1 MRLLIVRHGDPD
13 YEHDTLTEK
22 GWREAELL
30 SERLSKLPVKEFY
43 VSPLGRA
50 KDTASLTLQK
60 MNREAKECLWLR
72 EFDTKI
78 DRPDCPDQKSIAWD
92 WLPEDWTREEE
103 FFRRDL
109 WATQQTMRE
118 GLAPGA
124 HEGNGIRVQKK
135 PDVGVGAEYGWVVSN
150 FDALLAE
157 HGYVREGDIYR
168 VAKANCDTL
177 VFFCHFGLECVLLS
191 HLMNVSPMILWHYTC
206 AARRP
211 SPRCIP
217 RSAVPAWHLSASA
230 GSEIPRICMRE
241 ASLLHFREDFVR
253 PMRVM
258 RNGTIRKQKELS

>member
-124 HEGNGIRVQKK
+124 HEETASVCKRNRT
-135 PDVGVGAEYGWVVSN
+135 
-150 FDALLAE
+150 LA
-157 HGYVREGDIYR
+157 
-168 VAKANCDTL
+168 
-177 VFFCHFGLECVLLS
+177 
-191 HLMNVSPMILWHYTC
+191 
-206 AARRP
+206 
-211 SPRCIP
+211 
-217 RSAVPAWHLSASA
+217 
-230 GSEIPRICMRE
+230 
-241 ASLLHFREDFVR
+241 
-253 PMRVM
+253 
-258 RNGTIRKQKELS
+258 

>member
-1 MRLLIVRHGDPD
+1 M
-13 YEHDTLTEK
+13 
-22 GWREAELL
+22 
-30 SERLSKLPVKEFY
+30 
-43 VSPLGRA
+43 
-50 KDTASLTLQK
+50 
-60 MNREAKECLWLR
+60 
-72 EFDTKI
+72 
-78 DRPDCPDQKSIAWD
+78 
-92 WLPEDWTREEE
+92 
-103 FFRRDL
+103 
-109 WATQQTMRE
+109 
-118 GLAPGA
+118 
-124 HEGNGIRVQKK
+124 QKK

-168 VAKANCDTL
+168 VAKANRDTL

-206 AARRP
+206 AA
-211 SPRCIP
+211 PRCIP

>member
-78 DRPDCPDQKSIAWD
+78 DRPDCPDRKSIAWD

-109 WATQQTMRE
+109 WATQQAMRG

-124 HEGNGIRVQKK
+124 HEGNGVRVQKK
-135 PDVGVGAEYGWVVSN
+135 PDGGVGAEYAWVVSN

-157 HGYVREGDIYR
+157 HG
-168 VAKANCDTL
+168 
-177 VFFCHFGLECVLLS
+177 
-191 HLMNVSPMILWHYTC
+191 
-206 AARRP
+206 
-211 SPRCIP
+211 
-217 RSAVPAWHLSASA
+217 
-230 GSEIPRICMRE
+230 
-241 ASLLHFREDFVR
+241 
-253 PMRVM
+253 
-258 RNGTIRKQKELS
+258 